1 LAAPAA
7 LALARERVR
16 AEAESYA
23 HAAVIDPVS
32 GLFNRR
38 YFQARL
44 EEELQR
50 ARRHRMPVALAM
62 ADIDD
67 FKRINDK
74 YGHLAGD
81 TVIADV
87 ADILRRSVRLFDVC
101 TRFGGEEFAIV
112 MPGTGAEGA
121 ENIAERIRRRIEEYH
136 PGLGELTSLRVT
148 VSVGLAV
155 SSASISVRDLIEQ
168 ADAALYMA
176 KRAGKNQ
183 VCRSTV
189 EDLPP
194 PSVLPVIRTTLGG
207 PGGRTTPEQRP
218 S

>member
-38 YFQARL
+38 YFHARL

-50 ARRHRMPVALAM
+50 ARRHKMPVALAM

-67 FKRINDK
+67 FKRINDRF
-74 YGHLAGD
+74 GHLAGD
-81 TVIADV
+81 TVISDV

-112 MPGTGAEGA
+112 MPGTSADGAA
-121 ENIAERIRRRIEEYH
+121 NIAERVRRRIEEYR
-136 PGLGELTSLRVT
+136 PGARELAALRVT

-155 SSASISVRDLIEQ
+155 SSANISVRDLIEQ
-168 ADAALYMA
+168 ADAALYTA

-183 VCRSTV
+183 VRTGTN
-189 EDLPP
+189 EDSPGGLLPG
-194 PSVLPVIRTTLGG
+194 IRT
-207 PGGRTTPEQRP
+207 PERWP
-218 S
+218 N